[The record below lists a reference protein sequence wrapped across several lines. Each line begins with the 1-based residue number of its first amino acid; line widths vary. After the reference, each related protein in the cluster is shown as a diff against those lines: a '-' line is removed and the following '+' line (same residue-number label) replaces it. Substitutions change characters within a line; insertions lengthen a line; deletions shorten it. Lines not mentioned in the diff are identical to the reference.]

1 MKVTL
6 ILPDYLLPR
15 MLQDKKRVKGSLG
28 VLNEAEMEFNAY
40 NIGAPLKKHIYK
52 LPHGEASMR
61 GKYAHLHLRID
72 TEHEKVDVGNAIFSE
87 SAEAQIFFD
96 ELAASEKQEQQDK
109 DADPKEPA
117 DAEIHLS

>member
-6 ILPDYLLPR
+6 FIPDYLLPR
-15 MLQDKKRVKGSLG
+15 MMQDKKRVKGSLG
-28 VLNEAEMEFNAY
+28 MLNMDELDFNAY
-40 NIGAPLKKHIYK
+40 NCSTPPKKHIYK

-96 ELAASEKQEQQDK
+96 ELAASERREQQDK
-109 DADPKEPA
+109 DPEPKESA
-117 DAEIHLS
+117 DAEIKLS